1 VSRTK
6 PDVAAFFAGAL
17 YVISDDPDVLTRALE
32 DGVTIIQLR
41 DKKGSADEIRSKA
54 AQIQAHPRRGSALFL
69 LDDYAE
75 LAREIGADGVHIGQ
89 DTDTVET
96 RKTLGEHL
104 VLGKTTHNLTQA
116 RQALSEGADYIS
128 AGPVYPTPTK
138 PGRPA
143 VGLEYVREVAEN
155 IPLPFVA
162 IGGIDETNIDGVIQS
177 GARTVGIVRAAK
189 LAPLFLQKVSR
200 HEYQS

>member
-1 VSRTK
+1 MSLTK

-17 YVISDDPDVLTRALE
+17 YVISDDPDVLARAID
-32 DGVTIIQLR
+32 DGVKIIQLR
-41 DKKGSADEIRSKA
+41 DKKGSADEIRPKA
-54 AQIQAHPRRGSALFL
+54 AKIQAHPRRGSVLFL
-69 LDDYAE
+69 LNDDAT
-75 LAREIGADGVHIGQ
+75 LAREVGADGVHIGQ

-96 RKTLGEHL
+96 RKTLGEPF

-116 RQALSEGADYIS
+116 RQALAEGADYIS

-143 VGLEYVREVAEN
+143 VGLGYVREVAEN

-200 HEYQS
+200 HEDQS